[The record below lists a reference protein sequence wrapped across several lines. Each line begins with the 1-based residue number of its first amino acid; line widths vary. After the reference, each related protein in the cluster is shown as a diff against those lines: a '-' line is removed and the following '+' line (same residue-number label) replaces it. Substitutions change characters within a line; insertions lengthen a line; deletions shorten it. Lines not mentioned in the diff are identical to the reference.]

1 MSLSP
6 QLEALVSPLLKG
18 HANHQRR
25 KTLPRSVGIAVVL
38 LTAAALGAVALAAS
52 NSWIFKED
60 HGFALGK
67 TTVLLHGTTY
77 TVETY
82 VSADGRSFNIGLSQ
96 GKQTLVDSVGRSWL
110 RAPGVAADPRFPNPP
125 PPSGAAI
132 YGNRYTSE
140 GGEIWFGIS
149 RPDIARVDLTDQHG
163 GVFSTATVQPPRK
176 YKSAFRFWVIAVPS
190 SHATSYT
197 AYDFDGTSI
206 QRSPLSA
213 TTIMS
218 LY

>member
-1 MSLSP
+1 VSLSP
-6 QLEALVSPLLKG
+6 ELEALIAPLLKG
-18 HANHQRR
+18 HANRQRR
-25 KTLPRSVGIAVVL
+25 KAARRSVGVAAAL

-67 TTVLLHGTTY
+67 TNVLFHGANY
-77 TVETY
+77 TVATY
-82 VSADGRSFNIGLSQ
+82 VSSDGRSFNIGLSQ

-132 YGNRYTSE
+132 YGNRYASE

-163 GVFSTATVQPPRK
+163 VVFSAATVQPPRV
-176 YKSAFRFWVIAVPS
+176 YRSAFRFWVIAVPS

-197 AYDFDGTSI
+197 AYDYDDTAI
-206 QRSPLSA
+206 QRSPLTA

>member
-1 MSLSP
+1 VSLSP
-6 QLEALVSPLLKG
+6 ELEALLAPLLKG
-18 HANHQRR
+18 HANRKRR
-25 KTLPRSVGIAVVL
+25 NAVRRTVGMSAAL
-38 LTAAALGAVALAAS
+38 LTAAALGAAALAAT
-52 NSWIFKED
+52 NSWIFEED

-67 TTVLLHGTTY
+67 TSVLFHGATY

-110 RAPGVAADPRFPNPP
+110 RAPGVAADPGFPNPP

-132 YGNRYTSE
+132 YGNRYTSA

-163 GVFSTATVQPPRK
+163 VVFSTATVQPPRK
-176 YKSAFRFWVIAVPS
+176 YRSAFRFWVVAVPS

-197 AYDFDGTSI
+197 AYDYDGAVI
-206 QRSPLSA
+206 QRSPITA